1 MADRFRTEL
10 DWEDLRFFSALAR
23 HGTLS
28 GAARALSVNHATVAR
43 RIANLEAALARKLFE
58 RRPDGYALTP
68 AGRAA
73 LDAAGLMET
82 AAQSLKSAVPD
93 AGLSGLVRLTATPSL
108 AEAYLISR
116 IAAWQIQHPALEIEI
131 VSDAATRSLIR
142 RATDIALRLSRP
154 DDGDLIARPLVT
166 VAYGFFGTQSW
177 AKRIEAGEA
186 AEFIGFDESNAQIPE
201 AAWLARN
208 FPGHRLTF
216 RANSQLSQASAART
230 GCGIAL
236 LPHFLAAGDPA
247 LVLIALPEAPPSR
260 GLWMLT
266 RSDARRM
273 PQVKAVV
280 EYLANMFGKERRIFT
295 GDDPVPSGC

>member
-10 DWEDLRFFSALAR
+10 NWEDLRFFSALAR

-28 GAARALSVNHATVAR
+28 AAARALSVNHATVAR
-43 RIANLEAALARKLFE
+43 RIASLEAALARKLFE

-73 LDAAGLMET
+73 LDAAGQMES
-82 AAQSLKSAVPD
+82 AAHSLKNAVPD
-93 AGLSGLVRLTATPSL
+93 AVLTGLVRLTATPSL

-116 IAAWQIQHPALEIEI
+116 IAAWRVQHPALEIEI
-131 VSDAATRSLIR
+131 VSDVAARSLIR

-154 DDGDLIARPLVT
+154 DDADLIARLLVT

-177 AKRIEAGEA
+177 RERIEAGET

-201 AAWLARN
+201 AAWLAHN

-216 RANSQLSQASAART
+216 RANSHLSQASAART

-247 LVLIALPEAPPSR
+247 LVPIALPKVPPSR

-273 PQVKAVV
+273 PQVKAVM
-280 EYLANMFGKERRIFT
+280 EYLEDVFRKERRIFT
-295 GDDPVPSGC
+295 GG